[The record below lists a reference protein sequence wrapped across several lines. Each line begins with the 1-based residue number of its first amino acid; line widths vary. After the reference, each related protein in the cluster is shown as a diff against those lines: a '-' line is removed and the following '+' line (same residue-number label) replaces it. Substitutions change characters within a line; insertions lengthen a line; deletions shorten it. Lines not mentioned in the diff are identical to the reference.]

1 MRISVEFD
9 NVEEMQEFA
18 KSIHGGCSCSET
30 TVNINNAEV
39 IKDEAPKETIK
50 KKNTSKKSEDK
61 KKEEPKKEDA
71 PKVEAE
77 VTGVDE
83 SANNEPVK
91 DVEPK
96 EEDKSAEDEP
106 KITKEQLRA
115 ICADKMKAGKQ
126 AEVKAVFEKH
136 GASKL
141 PEVKEEDYVSVYKEV
156 EAIQ

>member
-1 MRISVEFD
+1 MKISVEFD

-18 KSIHGGCSCSET
+18 KSIHGGCSCSEK
-30 TVNINNAEV
+30 TVSITNTEV
-39 IKDEAPKETIK
+39 AKEEAPKETTK
-50 KKNTSKKSEDK
+50 KKNTSKKAEDK
-61 KKEEPKKEDA
+61 KK
-71 PKVEAE
+71 E

-91 DVEPK
+91 DAETK

-106 KITKEQLRA
+106 KVTKEQLRA
-115 ICADKMKAGKQ
+115 ICSDKMKAGKQ

-141 PEVKEEDYVSVYKEV
+141 PEVKEEDYTAVYKEV